1 MKNFSIQKPIS
12 FYGVGLHSGVNTNI
26 TLKPS
31 EENTGIFFNR
41 TDLGKIIPAR
51 WDHVVSTK
59 FSTNLGMN
67 DIEVKTVEH
76 LLSALAGLHINN
88 CEILID
94 NLEVP
99 ILDGSSKIFVD
110 EILKSGLK
118 EQINNQNILEIK
130 KPVRFECDYGFAE
143 LSPNESLN
151 EGLNI
156 YLQSSFDGKYEDQD
170 ITIQNLNGNYIESIS
185 KARTFGFYH
194 EIEYLKSQN
203 LIKGG
208 SLDNAIVIKDRK
220 PLNKDGLRYE
230 NELMRHKVLDVVG
243 DLYLAGHSI
252 LGHFNGIKSGHDT
265 NNKLLKKVFSDKSS
279 FALVTMN
286 KKDKKENK
294 AQKA

>member
-12 FYGVGLHSGVNTNI
+12 FSGVGLHSGVNTNI

-31 EENTGIFFNR
+31 EENSGIFFNR

-59 FSTNLGMN
+59 FSTNLGLN

-118 EQINNQNILEIK
+118 EQINNQNILK
-130 KPVRFECDYGFAE
+130 
-143 LSPNESLN
+143 
-151 EGLNI
+151 I
-156 YLQSSFDGKYEDQD
+156 YLQSSFEGKYEDQD
-170 ITIQNLNGNYIESIS
+170 ITIKNLNGNYIESIS
-185 KARTFGFYH
+185 KARTCGFFH

-208 SLDNAIVIKDRK
+208 SLNNALVIKDRK
-220 PLNKDGLRYE
+220 PLNKEGLRYE

-243 DLYLAGHSI
+243 DLYLSGYPI
-252 LGHFNGIKSGHDT
+252 IGQYKGFKTGHFIT
-265 NNKLLKKVFSDKSS
+265 NNLLKELFKSQDNY
-279 FALVTMN
+279 LIH
-286 KKDKKENK
+286 
-294 AQKA
+294 QIH

>member
-1 MKNFSIQKPIS
+1 MKNFSIQKPVS
-12 FYGVGLHSGVNTNI
+12 FSGVGLHSGVNTNI

-31 EENTGIFFNR
+31 DENTGIIFNR
-41 TDLGKIIPAR
+41 IDLGITIPAK
-51 WDHVVSTK
+51 WENVISTK
-59 FSTNLGMN
+59 FSTNLGFDN
-67 DIEVKTVEH
+67 GEVKTVEH

-94 NLEVP
+94 NIEVP

-110 EILKSGLK
+110 EILNAGLR
-118 EQINNQNILEIK
+118 EQHHNQNILEIK
-130 KPVRFECDYGFAE
+130 KPVKFECEYGFAE
-143 LSPNESLN
+143 LLPNESKK

-156 YLQSSFDGKYEDQD
+156 FLQSSFDGKYEDQD

-185 KARTFGFYH
+185 KARTFGFYQ

-243 DLYLAGHSI
+243 DLYLSGYPI
-252 LGHFNGIKSGHDT
+252 IGQYKGFKTGHFIT
-265 NNKLLKKVFSDKSS
+265 NNLLKELFKSEDNY
-279 FALVTMN
+279 LIH
-286 KKDKKENK
+286 
-294 AQKA
+294 QIH